1 MNGWGLGEEGIAN
14 PSKSTT
20 RGVMAALWGVGVNE
34 YWTSCIEIGRLKGR
48 AYHIGGSSGLLGC

>member
-1 MNGWGLGEEGIAN
+1 MDKDMNGEEGIAN

-20 RGVMAALWGVGVNE
+20 RGVMGALWGVGVNE
-34 YWTSCIEIGRLKGR
+34 YWTSCIEIGRLKDQ

>member
-1 MNGWGLGEEGIAN
+1 MNGEEGIAN